1 MFPLVL
7 LQPHVLLVA
16 AGDVIELTAPPG
28 KAFSYKELKESVE
41 KHKPAALFLV
51 QVSWGN
57 PHAMFPLHI
66 PPIQPILTPKST
78 HSSHSADTFDTI
90 NSYCGFLARLPW

>member
-7 LQPHVLLVA
+7 LQRHVLLVA

-51 QVSWGN
+51 QVCWGN
-57 PHAMFPLHI
+57 PHPMFTLHAPHI
-66 PPIQPILTPKST
+66 SPYST
-78 HSSHSADTFDTI
+78 HIHPGLCTQ
-90 NSYCGFLARLPW
+90 